1 MDKIKDDRS
10 TTSNQFADRLA
21 EALQTRKLSLNRVR
35 AHLKAMGHDV
45 SVASLSYWSTGR
57 SQPTRA
63 RSLNVVRALEEVLQV
78 EPGFLVDAM
87 RAGKSELSLDDVVKR
102 QELLPEQMRAHDL
115 PISRLW
121 ETDIVLYHVVIGP
134 DSCEH
139 QITTQLGLR
148 AIVTGA
154 YRWAMVVERAE
165 EGELEVVGDEV
176 APLRRQVQLAPDLT
190 ALEFALDQPVERDAR
205 IVAGHQITFPP
216 GQAPV
221 SSTGHA
227 LRTSA
232 RYLSL
237 TVEFTGE
244 LPRQVW
250 RSFKGPDDEE
260 ATRVVGVTVIGE
272 RSVQSVVL
280 EPAPGLHSIAWE
292 R

>member
-1 MDKIKDDRS
+1 
-10 TTSNQFADRLA
+10 
-21 EALQTRKLSLNRVR
+21 
-35 AHLKAMGHDV
+35 
-45 SVASLSYWSTGR
+45 
-57 SQPTRA
+57 
-63 RSLNVVRALEEVLQV
+63 
-78 EPGFLVDAM
+78 M

-121 ETDIVLYHVVIGP
+121 ETDIVLYHVMIGP

-190 ALEFALDQPVERDAR
+190 ALEFALDQPVDRDAR

-244 LPRQVW
+244 LPHQVW
-250 RSFKGPDDEE
+250 RSFKGPGDEE
-260 ATRVVGVTVIGE
+260 ATRVVDVTVIGE

-292 R
+292 W